1 MNFLYHLF
9 ILIVL
14 TVTNE
19 SPYYAQG
26 QNRVKSLSVASQD
39 LLVAL
44 KERDMEKTEK
54 IVTLLAN
61 TDRSVLL
68 QEISDD
74 EHKKAFWTNIYNAFV
89 VYRLLKNP
97 SEYDDRGKFF
107 KTESIEIADQILSL
121 DNIEHDILRRRKHKL
136 SKGYFNKLCTS
147 KEIKELMVDRI
158 DYRIHFALNCGA
170 YSCPPIR
177 IYTPENIEK
186 EFASASKDYLTAE
199 VEYFPE
205 KNMVRVP
212 VLMDWFMGDF
222 DGVSGTRKILHD
234 LDLIEPGSKPKV
246 RYKSYNWD
254 LKVGI

>member
-9 ILIVL
+9 ILFVL
-14 TVTNE
+14 SVTNV
-19 SPYYAQG
+19 SPYYTQV
-26 QNRVKSLSVASQD
+26 QNRVRNLSVASQD

-44 KERDMEKTEK
+44 KDRDMEKTEQ
-54 IVTLLAN
+54 IITMLAK
-61 TDRSVLL
+61 TERSVLL

-89 VYRLLKNP
+89 VYRLLKDP
-97 SEYDDRGKFF
+97 AEYENRGKFF
-107 KTESIEIADQILSL
+107 KTKSIEIAGQILSL

-136 SKGYFNKLCTS
+136 SKGYFNKLCTT
-147 KEIKELMVDRI
+147 KEIKELMVDHI

-177 IYTPENIEK
+177 IYTPENIEN
-186 EFASASKDYLTAE
+186 EFASSSKDYLTGE
-199 VEYFPE
+199 VVYFPE

-222 DGVSGTRKILHD
+222 GGVSGTRKILHD
-234 LDLIEPGSKPKV
+234 LGLIKSGTKPKV
-246 RYKSYNWD
+246 RYKTYNWD
-254 LKVGI
+254 LKVGF